1 MCQDWRVNDSTAVV
15 RTFRGVSAA
24 ERVRLRRDALLDAGL
39 SALADGTRASVTVDD
54 VSARAGLSKRY
65 FYEHFHTRND
75 LFVAL
80 GERLVDEVTA
90 AARAAIATPAPDMLS
105 RVQEMV
111 GSVVSVL
118 ISDTRNA
125 RLFVDMMGGDERKDT
140 VGRAEH
146 AIAAML
152 IDAVVSDIEVTEK
165 ERIRLDV
172 AALML
177 IVGAAQAI
185 SDWVDGGIEL
195 SRAELIEE
203 IVRMVAAAI
212 RTVRPDL

>member
-1 MCQDWRVNDSTAVV
+1 M
-15 RTFRGVSAA
+15 
-24 ERVRLRRDALLDAGL
+24 RLRRDALLDAGL

-152 IDAVVSDIEVTEK
+152 IDAVVSDIEVTE
-165 ERIRLDV
+165 ERIRL
-172 AALML
+172 M
-177 IVGAAQAI
+177 
-185 SDWVDGGIEL
+185 S
-195 SRAELIEE
+195 
-203 IVRMVAAAI
+203 
-212 RTVRPDL
+212 PP

>member
-1 MCQDWRVNDSTAVV
+1 MNDSTAVV